1 MKTNLGKDCY
11 FSILGIIELDLLLS
25 NIIKED
31 SLNMHIRCHHFIF
44 LPQKCQQ
51 SISGLKTWG
60 ISDSKN
66 YAAIAF

>member
-31 SLNMHIRCHHFIF
+31 SLNAYKVSPLSIPTTKMSTKHFRTEDMGYF
-44 LPQKCQQ
+44 
-51 SISGLKTWG
+51 
-60 ISDSKN
+60 
-66 YAAIAF
+66 